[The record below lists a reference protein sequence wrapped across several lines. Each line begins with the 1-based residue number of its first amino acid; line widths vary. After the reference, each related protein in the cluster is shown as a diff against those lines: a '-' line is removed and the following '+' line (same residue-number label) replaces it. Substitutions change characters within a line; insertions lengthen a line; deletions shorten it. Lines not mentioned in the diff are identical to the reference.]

1 MAEKKSTDVMIAG
14 KVCKVSGY
22 EEEGYLQ
29 SVASYINAKI
39 SEITDREEYRKTS
52 NDIKSIMIQL
62 NIADDY
68 FKAKAQFENAE
79 ENYKKAEK
87 DLFELKHELV
97 DTQMRVEE
105 LQEKLDHACRERNQK
120 TDRERQLEKE
130 LQDLEEKHKLLS
142 NSAKVAEE
150 KNRQFE
156 EMLRLSEQER
166 RELQAVNKE
175 LRQNKEKLE
184 EALADALLGAANQE
198 PDEAQQAEADQTQ
211 EERKGREKKA
221 KKTKPAK
228 EAEKGTEKKT
238 EKETEKVI
246 EKEIEKET
254 KKETEKEIE
263 KQTQDQKQTDHEIQ
277 KSDVPD
283 LDSASI
289 KTSDHTDRLEEK
301 EPPAHADDKWGAQQE
316 RKQPFKEA
324 IEEIEEIKAK
334 QAAGPPQAAEPFPF
348 RGQAKEPIPAMAK
361 LSEEELEELL
371 APVDPVPEMDPKLPE
386 MPKLSEEELKELVI
400 PTLAELS
407 EEELSALLAPV
418 QEADAADSQTS
429 RKEQDISRLPKES
442 PAQKS
447 TSTGTDLWM
456 YGMAKGKSALET
468 FAKKS
473 AAKPQTDSPK
483 NDEATAAPPD
493 PETAVPQEPK
503 TESAAIIIEAET
515 EKDTDT
521 QAASAKDKAAV
532 QVSENS
538 EGIYPQQGAGTEPKA
553 SDPVQEE
560 PAGAADHETT
570 ESQSDATPMES
581 AAQESGIS
589 ASAMEKPEPE
599 DTQELTSTL
608 EKIGIEEDRL
618 AVFGSASITGSF
630 TAEQETDDD
639 WEDIHAQTASEAFAG
654 AFSFDKDEEDALE
667 NITPVVTEHV
677 KVRGSVMEE
686 VSEEDGP
693 ELMELAR
700 QIEELERQEKLE
712 KQELQQLEKS
722 KKKGKKKQ
730 KRKR

>member
-142 NSAKVAEE
+142 NSAKVSEE

-166 RELQAVNKE
+166 RELHAVNKE

-184 EALADALLGAANQE
+184 EALADALLGAAKQE
-198 PDEAQQAEADQTQ
+198 SEEAQQTETDQTQ
-211 EERKGREKKA
+211 EECKGREKKA
-221 KKTKPAK
+221 KKTIPAK
-228 EAEKGTEKKT
+228 DTEDQNQTDHDPQKQAAQESDGTSAAALDQPDRLKEKDLETHTEDKQGAQQKRKPSEE
-238 EKETEKVI
+238 EKETIEIIETKQAKQVI
-246 EKEIEKET
+246 ETNEAAIDTAIEAE
-254 KKETEKEIE
+254 E
-263 KQTQDQKQTDHEIQ
+263 
-277 KSDVPD
+277 
-283 LDSASI
+283 SA
-289 KTSDHTDRLEEK
+289 D
-301 EPPAHADDKWGAQQE
+301 QQE
-316 RKQPFKEA
+316 ETV
-324 IEEIEEIKAK
+324 
-334 QAAGPPQAAEPFPF
+334 AEPFPF

-371 APVDPVPEMDPKLPE
+371 APVDTGTEPKLPE

-418 QEADAADSQTS
+418 QGGADAADTQTS
-429 RKEQDISRLPKES
+429 QKEEQDTDHLPKES

-447 TSTGTDLWM
+447 VSTGADLWM
-456 YGMAKGKSALET
+456 HGMAKGKSALET

-473 AAKPQTDSPK
+473 ASKPQTDSPK
-483 NDEATAAPPD
+483 NGEVTTAPPL
-493 PETAVPQEPK
+493 PKETA
-503 TESAAIIIEAET
+503 
-515 EKDTDT
+515 T
-521 QAASAKDKAAV
+521 QGN
-532 QVSENS
+532 ENT
-538 EGIYPQQGAGTEPKA
+538 EGIYPAQE
-553 SDPVQEE
+553 SDGIEDHK
-560 PAGAADHETT
+560 AADPPQESAGSAYEETADPAQETT
-570 ESQSDATPMES
+570 ESQSDATPLES
-581 AAQESGIS
+581 AAQESSIS
-589 ASAMEKPEPE
+589 ASAMEEPEPE
-599 DTQELTSTL
+599 DTQDLTSPL

-630 TAEQETDDD
+630 TADDD
-639 WEDIHAQTASEAFAG
+639 WEDIHTQTSPDPLSG
-654 AFSFDKDEEDALE
+654 AFSFDKEEEDALE
-667 NITPVVTEHV
+667 NITPIVTEHV

-712 KQELQQLEKS
+712 NLENLEKEELQQIEKS